1 MFEILH
7 QVQSNIM
14 GAPAFLVT
22 DNWMMYITHLAT
34 VVTAGDRAI
43 SLDAHVKHAVA
54 AQHSSFM

>member
-34 VVTAGDRAI
+34 VVTAGD
-43 SLDAHVKHAVA
+43 
-54 AQHSSFM
+54 